1 MFISFQKLMSKGLGL
16 VIFGGLLILVI
27 IAFVTITDSGQ
38 SMWDHVLSDDQIEKK
53 EFYGYDLN
61 DPEQRRLLNLQNRVA
76 SDFGVIVGPVGEAME
91 KAEMEY
97 YQVMQ
102 AQLQNAFR
110 ANRGESDQSRLT
122 LLFQEFRSWPNQPKG
137 YKVRRIAM
145 SGLYDTDFS
154 ESSIRAKLAMDAQ
167 ADTWG
172 LLPLQENIPAANDS
186 FREFLIGIDPILA
199 VEENRTSAFENV
211 GRLRGFKAR
220 GVEGIVYSHFRA
232 SVVDEIY
239 QDTGFVLKEEAKMD
253 LRLNDFAW
261 EAEALSLS
269 LDDLGDNGP
278 FLAKLAVS
286 ELPKA
291 GDALTISYGDQNRN
305 FICVDQLSDL
315 NSSDI
320 QFLLGKDIA
329 AFVKSL
335 SESIEKQELGFSA
348 TVVES
353 TSLVFSPDESRLPV
367 GFPSFQSSS
376 SAMSFSDELVEPLKA
391 FHEERKNEDVFAE
404 PSRTLAS
411 MVTFRSKDF
420 FDVIKP
426 PDEARMRSYFER
438 NKEFFD
444 LPPPPP
450 PVPLLKSEANATSVP
465 PEGEQGP
472 VGQNETNATGVVDLL
487 PALVPDADLNL
498 TKTKELAFEDVR
510 EEVRQRIIE
519 GDRINAERDAQSEA
533 RKRALDFLIAVN
545 DLGDELRA
553 KYSSYDQVR
562 NSVELNK
569 LIEDAGGVRVP
580 VDFSENEME
589 DLVQVLGLEKKAV
602 LEEVASLTEKKFF
615 SRSRKTR
622 DGFAVFLLTGKKEKG
637 PGSFDDTSF
646 SVLFQEYASQF
657 RSDEFVKLADRTLE
671 GLQGD
676 DNTSLSPSSLGF
688 KVEIKRRNDRLARGY
703 FDGVNRRIGSQLEKL
718 QKEREVIS
726 SAERESNA
734 TKDQLERK
742 EAIDAEI
749 EVIREKQADV
759 NKEMELVMRLSGAC
773 SDLTPDGTW
782 SELERTES
790 SALFVR
796 LNKVYTLRAGELDA
810 SEIETRTGDL
820 QFARA
825 ERGRDLLLRDIISRE
840 LEEKE

>member
-38 SMWDHVLSDDQIEKK
+38 SMWDHVLSDDQIEKQ

-61 DPEQRRLLNLQNRVA
+61 DPEQRRSLNLQNRVA

-91 KAEMEY
+91 KAEVEY

-110 ANRGESDQSRLT
+110 ANRGEIDQSRLT
-122 LLFQEFRSWPNQPKG
+122 LLFQEFQSWPNQPKG

-167 ADTWG
+167 ADAWG

-186 FREFLIGIDPILA
+186 FREFLAGINPVLA

-232 SVVDEIY
+232 SAVDEIY
-239 QDTGFVLKEEAKMD
+239 QDAGFVLKEEAKMD
-253 LRLNDFAW
+253 LHLNDFAW
-261 EAEALSLS
+261 DAEAVSLG
-269 LDDLGDNGP
+269 LDDLGDTGP

-286 ELPKA
+286 ELPKT
-291 GDALTISYGDQNRN
+291 GDALTISYGDQKRN
-305 FICVDQLSDL
+305 FICVEQLSDL

-320 QFLLGKDIA
+320 QFLRGKDVA
-329 AFVKSL
+329 AFLKNL
-335 SESIEKQELGFSA
+335 SESIEKQDLGFSA
-348 TVVES
+348 SVVES
-353 TSLVFSPDESRLPV
+353 TNLVFSPDESRLPV
-367 GFPSFQSSS
+367 SFPSFQSSS
-376 SAMSFSDELVEPLKA
+376 PALSFSDELVEPLKA

-420 FDVIKP
+420 FDASKP

-450 PVPLLKSEANATSVP
+450 PAPLLTPEANATSVP

-487 PALVPDADLNL
+487 PALVPDADLNV

-519 GDRINAERDAQSEA
+519 GDRINAERDAQGEA
-533 RKRALDFLIAVN
+533 RKRALGFLIAVN

-553 KYSSYDQVR
+553 KYSSYDQLR

-569 LIEDAGGVRVP
+569 LIEDARGVRVP
-580 VDFSENEME
+580 VDFSEKEME
-589 DLVQVLGLEKKAV
+589 GLVQGIGLEKKAV

-622 DGFAVFLLTGKKEKG
+622 DGYAVFLLTGKKEKG
-637 PGSFDDTSF
+637 PGSFADASF
-646 SVLFQEYASQF
+646 SVLFQEYARQF
-657 RSDEFVKLADRTLE
+657 RSDQFVKLADRTLE

-676 DNTSLSPSSLGF
+676 DNTSLPSLGL
-688 KVEIKRRNDRLARGY
+688 KVEIERRNDRLARGY
-703 FDGVNRRIGSQLEKL
+703 FDGLNRRIGSQLEKL

-759 NKEMELVMRLSGAC
+759 NKEMDLVMRLSKAC
-773 SDLTPDGTW
+773 SNLTPDGKW
-782 SELERTES
+782 SELERTEN

-796 LNKVYTLRAGELDA
+796 LKKVYTLRAGELDA
-810 SEIETRTGDL
+810 SEIEARAGDL

>member
-38 SMWDHVLSDDQIEKK
+38 SMWDHVLSDDQIEKQ

-61 DPEQRRLLNLQNRVA
+61 DPEQRRSLNLQNRVA

-91 KAEMEY
+91 KAEVEY

-110 ANRGESDQSRLT
+110 ANRGEIDQSRLT
-122 LLFQEFRSWPNQPKG
+122 LLFQEFQSWPNQPKG

-167 ADTWG
+167 ADAWG

-186 FREFLIGIDPILA
+186 FREFLAGINPILA

-232 SVVDEIY
+232 SAVDEIY
-239 QDTGFVLKEEAKMD
+239 QDAGFVLKEEAKMD

-261 EAEALSLS
+261 DAEALSLG
-269 LDDLGDNGP
+269 LDDLGDTGP

-286 ELPKA
+286 ELPKT
-291 GDALTISYGDQNRN
+291 GDALTISYGDQKRN
-305 FICVDQLSDL
+305 FICVEQLSDL

-320 QFLLGKDIA
+320 QFLRGKDVA
-329 AFVKSL
+329 AFLKNL
-335 SESIEKQELGFSA
+335 SESIEKEDLGFSA
-348 TVVES
+348 SVVES
-353 TSLVFSPDESRLPV
+353 TTLVFSPDESRLPV
-367 GFPSFQSSS
+367 SFPSFQSSS
-376 SAMSFSDELVEPLKA
+376 PALTFSGELVEPLKA

-420 FDVIKP
+420 FDASKP

-450 PVPLLKSEANATSVP
+450 PAPLLTPEANATSVP

-487 PALVPDADLNL
+487 PALVPDADLNV

-519 GDRINAERDAQSEA
+519 GDRINAERDAQGEA

-545 DLGDELRA
+545 DLGDELRS
-553 KYSSYDQVR
+553 KYSSYDQLR

-580 VDFSENEME
+580 VDFSEKEME
-589 DLVQVLGLEKKAV
+589 GLVQGIGLEKKAV

-622 DGFAVFLLTGKKEKG
+622 DGYAVFLLTGKKEKG
-637 PGSFDDTSF
+637 PGSFADASF
-646 SVLFQEYASQF
+646 SVLFQEYARQF
-657 RSDEFVKLADRTLE
+657 RSDEFVKLADRTSE

-676 DNTSLSPSSLGF
+676 DNTSLPSLGL
-688 KVEIKRRNDRLARGY
+688 KVAIERRNDRLARGY
-703 FDGVNRRIGSQLEKL
+703 FDGLNRRIGSQLEKL

-759 NKEMELVMRLSGAC
+759 NKEMDLVTRLSKAC
-773 SDLTPDGTW
+773 SNLTPDGKW
-782 SELERTES
+782 SELERTEN

-796 LNKVYTLRAGELDA
+796 LKKVYTLRAGELDA
-810 SEIETRTGDL
+810 SEVEARAGDL

-825 ERGRDLLLRDIISRE
+825 ERGRDLLLRDIIRRE

>member
-38 SMWDHVLSDDQIEKK
+38 SMWDHVLSDDQIEKQ

-76 SDFGVIVGPVGEAME
+76 SDFGVIVGPVGEVME
-91 KAEMEY
+91 KAEVEY

-110 ANRGESDQSRLT
+110 ANRGEIDQSRLT
-122 LLFQEFRSWPNQPKG
+122 LLFQEFQSWPNQPKG

-167 ADTWG
+167 ADAWG

-186 FREFLIGIDPILA
+186 FREFLAGINPVLA

-232 SVVDEIY
+232 STVDEIY
-239 QDTGFVLKEEAKMD
+239 QDVGFVLKEEAKMD
-253 LRLNDFAW
+253 MRLNDFAW
-261 EAEALSLS
+261 DAEALSLG
-269 LDDLGDNGP
+269 LDDLGEVGP

-291 GDALTISYGDQNRN
+291 GDALTISYGDQKRN
-305 FICVDQLSDL
+305 FICVDQMSDL

-320 QFLLGKDIA
+320 QFLRGKEVA
-329 AFVKSL
+329 VFLKNL
-335 SESIEKQELGFSA
+335 SESIEKQDLGFSA
-348 TVVES
+348 SVVDPGV
-353 TSLVFSPDESRLPV
+353 LAFSPDMSMLPV
-367 GFPSFQSSS
+367 SFPSFKSTSPS
-376 SAMSFSDELVEPLKA
+376 LSFSDELVESLKA
-391 FHEERKNEDVFAE
+391 FHEERKNEDVFAQ
-404 PSRTLAS
+404 PSRTFAS

-420 FDVIKP
+420 FDATKP

-444 LPPPPP
+444 LPPAPPP
-450 PVPLLKSEANATSVP
+450 APLLKPEANATSVP

-472 VGQNETNATGVVDLL
+472 LGQNETNTTGVVDLL
-487 PALVPDADLNL
+487 PVLVPDADLNV

-519 GDRINAERDAQSEA
+519 GDRINAERDAQEEA
-533 RKRALDFLIAVN
+533 RKRALDFLIDVN
-545 DLGDELRA
+545 DLGDELRS
-553 KYSSYDQVR
+553 KYSSYDQLR

-580 VDFSENEME
+580 VDFSEKEME
-589 DLVQVLGLEKKAV
+589 GLVQVHGLEKKAV

-622 DGFAVFLLTGKKEKG
+622 DGNAVFLLTRKKDKG
-637 PGSFDDTSF
+637 PGSFAAASF
-646 SVLFQEYASQF
+646 SVLFEEYARQF
-657 RSDEFVKLADRTLE
+657 RSDEFVKLADRTAE

-676 DNTSLSPSSLGF
+676 DNTSLPPLGL
-688 KVEIKRRNDRLARGY
+688 KVEIERRNDRLARGY

-759 NKEMELVMRLSGAC
+759 NKEMDLVMRLSDAC
-773 SDLTPDGTW
+773 SNLTPDGKW
-782 SELERTES
+782 SELERTEN

-796 LNKVYTLRAGELDA
+796 LKKVYTLSAGELDA
-810 SEIETRTGDL
+810 SEIETRAGDL